1 MKKQKLFLL
10 ALFTI
15 IWPALSILN
24 CQFSILKAQTF
35 VVVDKNGNKVS
46 YDVSKVEKVTFQ
58 EDPPG
63 FTVFEVKEEPVKPD
77 DPGQQPGGEDP
88 GQDPGG
94 NPTVPV
100 IEQTTFVFE
109 EVASFSGDPDFL
121 FSHPDTVYVGGE
133 TESFRFQ
140 LRSNVDY
147 RYKASDTWLNYS
159 GVVEDTDSLQFQAGM
174 NPMTTQRV
182 GYIAFESKD
191 ESLRDTLWVVQAG
204 KYDSRYI
211 DIDWTTTSLDSF
223 NEESGEAK
231 LTFNGDVPVMGNYD
245 VVLLPKDG
253 DYSIRLINDVKQAE
267 GSKTVTLSTREGKMG
282 NLFKNTRFTLAT
294 EGDAQAAP
302 KRAPS
307 TAYDDAPVYLPT
319 KVEIFTGDEYVEIY
333 NAAKTGL
340 RKAPQGFENEFFN
353 WEYNQ
358 DGAVLWESG
367 MQSLSWDK
375 LNFNLGLKGLFS
387 FDFGDIPWEDVRMGD
402 LQHLKIALEGGF
414 DMEMVL
420 KYLVSS
426 EVEWKK
432 EWTLKEDV
440 FKAKYTFMV
449 GTVPVYISVGADLM
463 AEVSLGASG
472 EASITSG
479 IKASNT
485 VTYGVEWDAKD
496 NTVSKIS
503 ECEKNLELVGP
514 DVDIKAHAEARA
526 TCYPKIEIGIYKVL
540 CPTIS
545 PQPYLKAEAD
555 GRLVDNQYV
564 AWNAGVSTGVDLG
577 LGLSL
582 DLFFWEW
589 ELADI
594 DPINVFDLP
603 LVSLPDEMKLKNEPE
618 EEVLINGKR
627 EVKYHVTNKI
637 NFLGLTYNAP
647 GVLVHFDAEGGE
659 LEDEY
664 GYTDKDGN
672 VSAFFTLKDL
682 EGGKVKAEVVLGAE
696 PEEQEEGTA
705 VDEEDGIKADDW
717 NAIAIDHRLT
727 PSPASQDIEKGT
739 TAAIIYKLERYNSKT
754 GEWTGFGGQTI
765 QFEAT
770 GGTVAPTS
778 AVTAQDGTVAVTFTP
793 EDEATEGKVTG
804 STSGKDPDPWGKVSS
819 ATIKIK
825 EEGGGDDI
833 VIVDEG
839 LKKALKQKENVYVV
853 ENKKTGE
860 SQERSYVTEW
870 SEWNK
875 DQDFVNFS
883 LEDADANGGTLGMI
897 WGHIPLTMTDVVLAL
912 TGEQFANSPG
922 AKFGFDVY
930 DGIQLS
936 GDFMSMTGHTE
947 GNLLPASRIMLHKV
961 KSSSTTAARR
971 APGEEEYTGE
981 YELLFY
987 LVFKNKVYNPETQ
1000 EMEEG
1005 DDYEVYGRGTM
1016 KMHLPHITSFV
1027 ASAEKDWVKVG
1038 ESTKVTVTQ
1047 YYEENATWDWNDT
1060 QLIGSSTD
1068 YTDAR
1073 NGVNEGF
1080 FSWDAATQTLTSL
1093 KSNDN
1098 KRVYVCLGL
1107 ISNPEVKNTF
1117 MIATGEGWKYTM
1129 IKPSVDEFTY
1139 TGYGYLSF
1147 SFDFAPKASEDE
1159 KFDYNSLEI
1168 DPETNPNGY
1177 FSIPMTYAAQGWP
1190 LYVNSDTPAG
1200 EYTVR
1205 FWIKN
1210 NHAVSCTVKVIAYPE
1225 E

>member
-1 MKKQKLFLL
+1 MNIKKIYLTACLIMISMM
-10 ALFTI
+10 A
-15 IWPALSILN
+15 A
-24 CQFSILKAQTF
+24 AQTF
-35 VVVDKNGNKVS
+35 VVVDKKGNKAS
-46 YDVSKVEKVTFQ
+46 YDVGTLKSVTFQ
-58 EDPPG
+58 QNPAG
-63 FTVFEVKEEPVKPD
+63 FTVIDNAEKSKGKEDENQGQG
-77 DPGQQPGGEDP
+77 DPGQGGGE
-88 GQDPGG
+88 QTETT
-94 NPTVPV
+94 PTSK
-100 IEQTTFVFE
+100 TYTFDD
-109 EVASFSGDPDFL
+109 VASFSGDPSFL
-121 FSHPDTVYVGGE
+121 FVHPDTVYVGGE
-133 TESFRFQ
+133 SELFTFQ
-140 LRSNVDY
+140 VNTNVEY
-147 RYKASDTWLNYS
+147 NYEPTVAWLNYYSIVS
-159 GVVEDTDSLQFQAGM
+159 GSDSLRFTITK
-174 NPMTTQRV
+174 NPNLENREGKIIFVNKANDAM
-182 GYIAFESKD
+182 
-191 ESLRDTLWVVQAG
+191 RDTLVVVQLG
-204 KYDSRYI
+204 KTDSHYI
-211 DIDWTTTSLDSF
+211 AIDWTTTTLDSF

-231 LTFNGDVPVMGNYD
+231 LTFTDKVPEMGSYD

-253 DYSIRLINDVKQAE
+253 DRVIRLINDIQTTE
-267 GSKTVTLSTREGKMG
+267 GSKTVTLGTREGKMG
-282 NLFKNTRFTLAT
+282 NLFKNTKFTLAT
-294 EGDAQAAP
+294 EAGAQNAPRRAA
-302 KRAPS
+302 S
-307 TAYDDAPVYLPT
+307 SEEDDDRPVYLPT
-319 KVEIFTGDEYVEIY
+319 KVEIFTGEEYVEVY
-333 NAAKTGL
+333 NADKPVG
-340 RKAPQGFENEFFN
+340 RRAPVDFENEFFS

-375 LNFNLGLKGLFS
+375 LNFNIGLKGLFS
-387 FDFGDIPWEDVRMGD
+387 FDFGDIPFEKVRMGD

-426 EVEWKK
+426 SVEWKK

-440 FKAKYTFMV
+440 FSAKYTFMV

-496 NTVSKIS
+496 NSVSKIA

-526 TCYPKIEIGIYKVL
+526 TVYPQIEIGIYKVL

-545 PQPYLKAEAD
+545 PQPYIKAEAD

-589 ELADI
+589 QLADI

-603 LVSLPDEMKLKNEPE
+603 LVSLPDEMELLNEPE
-618 EEVLINGKR
+618 EEVLMNGKR

-637 NFLGLTYNAP
+637 NLTGKTYNAP
-647 GVLVHFDAEGGE
+647 GVLVHFEAEGGE

-672 VSAFFTLKDL
+672 VSAFFTLNDL
-682 EGGKVKAEVVLGAE
+682 KGGKVKAEVVLGAE
-696 PEEQEEGTA
+696 GEEAEEGTA

-717 NAIAIDHRLT
+717 TALAIDHRLT
-727 PSPASQDIEKGT
+727 PSPASQEIEKGT
-739 TAAIIYKLERYNSKT
+739 TAAIIYKLERYTSKT

-765 QFEAT
+765 EFEAT

-778 AVTAQDGTVAVTFTP
+778 GVTAQDGTVAITFTP
-793 EDEATEGKVTG
+793 EDDATEGKVTG
-804 STSGKDPDPWGKVSS
+804 STAGKDPDPWSKISS
-819 ATIKIK
+819 ATVKIK
-825 EEGGGDDI
+825 SEDGGGEGGEI
-833 VIVDEG
+833 LDEG
-839 LKKALKQKENVYVV
+839 LKKAVKQKENVYVV

-860 SQERSYVTEW
+860 SQERSYVTKW

-875 DQDFVNFS
+875 DQDFVSFS
-883 LEDADANGGTLGMI
+883 LEDADADGGTLGMI

-912 TGEQFANSPG
+912 TGEQFANTPG
-922 AKFGFDVY
+922 AKFGFGVY
-930 DGIQLS
+930 EGTQLS
-936 GDFMSMTGHTE
+936 ANFMSMTDMTD
-947 GNLLPASRIMLHKV
+947 GNLKPESRIMLRKV
-961 KSSSTTAARR
+961 KSSSNAPRR
-971 APGEEEYTGE
+971 APEDEYSGE

-987 LVFKNKVYNPETQ
+987 LVFKNQTCNSETEQ
-1000 EMEEG
+1000 MEEG

-1016 KMHLPHITSFV
+1016 KMHVPSITSFQV
-1027 ASAEKDWVKVG
+1027 TTEKDWVKVG
-1038 ESTKVTVTQ
+1038 ESTKVTLEQ
-1047 YYEENATWDWNDT
+1047 YYEEGATWDWNDLEILG
-1060 QLIGSSTD
+1060 QSAD

-1073 NGVNEGF
+1073 NGVDEGF

-1098 KRVYVCLGL
+1098 KTVNVCFALK
-1107 ISNPEVKNTF
+1107 SNPGVKST
-1117 MIATGEGWKYTM
+1117 IQVKTGEGWKYTM
-1129 IKPSVDEFTY
+1129 IKPSQEEFTY

-1147 SFDFAPKASEDE
+1147 SFDWTPKASEDE
-1159 KFDYNSLEI
+1159 KFDFNSIEI

-1177 FSIPMTYAAQGWP
+1177 FSIPLSYASQGWP

-1200 EYTVR
+1200 EYNVR
-1205 FWIKN
+1205 IRIKS
-1210 NHAVSCTVKVIAYPE
+1210 NHDVYCTVKIIAYPE
-1225 E
+1225 NE